1 MAPRHQRNKNMS
13 VKYSQ
18 SSPARALLALGLIA
32 AALPAANAQDS
43 TGTSA
48 DASAQPA
55 AGQMQAV
62 VVTGTRS
69 LNRRTLETESP
80 VDVISSKELLSTGSN
95 ELATVLSRLLPSMN
109 FPRPVGADA
118 SDAVRPAQLRGLS
131 PDQTLV
137 LVNGK
142 RRHTSSVVNVNGTL
156 GRGSAPVDLNAIPLA
171 AIDHVEVLRDGAA
184 AQYGSD
190 AIAGVI
196 NIILKKGAEGGEL
209 EVQYGEYDKGDGE
222 QTTVRGSA
230 GMALGD
236 KGWVRLAIEA
246 ANRNPTN
253 RAFADPRPEAGPR
266 QGTIT
271 QRYGD
276 PDSRPRSIF
285 VNSQYALSDSVDW
298 YAFANYGERK
308 TSSAATW
315 RTAYTTPFNAAN
327 PVLRSALYPEG
338 FLPLE
343 DSTSKDSA
351 LVTGLRGELAGWR
364 WDASLNYGRNRFSLD
379 VDNSTNLSAGFANPS
394 QTSFYA
400 GKLSSTQKVANLDV
414 ARDIPVSWMAGPLTV
429 ALGAEARYES
439 YEIGAGEPN
448 SYFGGGAQGFSGF
461 RPENAGKNSR
471 NNQSLYL
478 NLEGDITKDLS
489 GSLAVRHEHYS
500 DFGNTTS
507 GKASARYAFT
517 PAFALRGTVS
527 NGFRAP
533 SLAQEFYT
541 ITTTNFLVINGQNT
555 PIETGTFP
563 VGSAAAQALGAQPLK
578 PERARNLSFGAQW
591 QPLRNWTTTVDLYRI
606 DIDDRVIFSSNL
618 QLSGAAAAGLNTAL
632 QNRGIFVGAAR
643 YFTNAVDTRTK
654 GLDVVS
660 TYRLNLAQG
669 ARADFTLA
677 YNHNDNEVRHV
688 AATPA
693 ALANAGLVLADR
705 QTINRLTV
713 GSPKD
718 KLGLNGE
725 VTRGTWSGRTSVT
738 RYGKFTV
745 PQNNAALDQT
755 YDPQWVL
762 DVSGTVRL
770 AGNWRVTLGIDNLT
784 NRYPAQ
790 VTSSGNLNVNGT
802 QPYSVWAPNG
812 FNGRFFYAKAGYSW

>member
-1 MAPRHQRNKNMS
+1 MS
-13 VKYSQ
+13 VKFNRPNPS
-18 SSPARALLALGLIA
+18 RALLALGLIA
-32 AALPAANAQDS
+32 SALPAAQAQENA
-43 TGTSA
+43 G
-48 DASAQPA
+48 AQPA
-55 AGQMQAV
+55 ANPEMQAV

-80 VDVISSKELLSTGSN
+80 VDVISSKELLGTGSS

-142 RRHTSSVVNVNGTL
+142 RRHASAVVNVNGSL

-171 AIDHVEVLRDGAA
+171 AIDHIEVLRDGAA

-190 AIAGVI
+190 AIAGVV
-196 NIILKKGAEGGEL
+196 NIILKKGADGGEL
-209 EVQYGEYDKGDGE
+209 EAQYGEYDKGDGE
-222 QTTVRGSA
+222 QTTVRGST
-230 GMALGD
+230 GFRLGD
-236 KGWVRLAIEA
+236 KGWVRVAVEA

-266 QGTIT
+266 QGTVT

-276 PDSRPRSIF
+276 PDSRPRSLF
-285 VNSQYALSDSVDW
+285 VNSQVSLNDNIDW

-315 RTAYTTPFNAAN
+315 RTAFTTPFDPKN
-327 PVLRSALYPEG
+327 PHQRSALYPEG

-343 DSTSKDSA
+343 DSKSTDSA
-351 LVTGLRGELAGWR
+351 VVTGLRGELAGWR

-379 VDNSTNLSAGFANPS
+379 VDNSTNLSAGFPAPG

-400 GKLSSTQKVANLDV
+400 GKLSSTQELANLDV
-414 ARDIPVSWMAGPLTV
+414 ARDIPVSWMSGPLTV

-448 SYFGGGAQGFSGF
+448 SWFGGGAQGFSGF

-478 NLEGDITKDLS
+478 NLEGDITKQLS
-489 GSLAVRHEHYS
+489 GSLAVRHERYS

-507 GKASARYAFT
+507 GKASARFAVT
-517 PAFALRGTVS
+517 PQFALRGTVS

-533 SLAQEFYT
+533 SLAQESYT

-555 PIETGTFP
+555 PIETGTFA
-563 VGSAAAQALGAQPLK
+563 VASDAARALGAQPLK

-591 QPLRNWTTTVDLYRI
+591 QPIRNWTTTLDLYRI
-606 DIDDRVIFSSNL
+606 DIDDRIIFSSNL
-618 QLSGAAAAGLNTAL
+618 QLSGASAAALNTAL
-632 QNRGIFVGAAR
+632 QQQGIYVGAAR

-654 GLDVVS
+654 GVDLVS
-660 TYRLNLAQG
+660 TYRMNLAQG

-693 ALANAGLVLADR
+693 LLAGAKLVLADR
-705 QTINRLTV
+705 QTVNRLTV

-718 KLGLNGE
+718 KLTLAGDY
-725 VTRGTWSGRTSVT
+725 TRGTWSGHANVT

-745 PQNNAALDQT
+745 PQNNVALDQT

-762 DVSGTVRL
+762 DVSTSVRV

-790 VTSSGNLNVNGT
+790 VTSAGNLNVNGT
-802 QPYSVWAPNG
+802 QPYSIWAPNG
-812 FNGRFFYAKAGYSW
+812 FNGRFFYGKVGYTW

>member
-1 MAPRHQRNKNMS
+1 LAVEITSLLSSHPFAAMAPRNTEKEEMS
-13 VKYSQ
+13 VKHSRPQ
-18 SSPARALLALGLIA
+18 PARALFALGLIA
-32 AALPAANAQDS
+32 SSLPAAQAQE
-43 TGTSA
+43 TGNTE
-48 DASAQPA
+48 PA
-55 AGQMQAV
+55 AGEMQAV

-142 RRHTSSVVNVNGTL
+142 RRHASSVVNVNGTQ

-171 AIDHVEVLRDGAA
+171 AIDHIEVLRDGAA

-196 NIILKKGAEGGEL
+196 NIILKKGAEGGEA

-230 GMALGD
+230 GFKLGD
-236 KGWVRLAIEA
+236 KGWVRVAVEA

-253 RAFADPRPEAGPR
+253 RAFPDPRPEAGPR

-276 PDSRPRSIF
+276 PDSRPRSLF
-285 VNSQYALSDSVDW
+285 LNSQYNINENLDW

-315 RTAYTTPFNAAN
+315 RLAG
-327 PVLRSALYPEG
+327 RSPLYPEG

-343 DSTSKDSA
+343 DSKSTDAS

-379 VDNSTNLSAGFANPS
+379 VDNTTNLSPGFPNPS

-400 GKLSSTQKVANLDV
+400 GTLTSTQEVANLDV
-414 ARDIPVSWMAGPLTV
+414 ARDIPVSWMSGPLTV

-448 SYFGGGAQGFSGF
+448 SWFGGGAQGFSGF

-478 NLEGDITKDLS
+478 NLEGDITKQLS
-489 GSLAVRHEHYS
+489 GSLAVRREHYS
-500 DFGNTTS
+500 DFGSTNS
-507 GKASARYAFT
+507 GKAALRYAFT
-517 PAFALRGTVS
+517 PQFALRGTFS

-563 VGSAAAQALGAQPLK
+563 VNSAAAQALGAQPLK
-578 PERARNLSFGAQW
+578 PERARNLGFGLQW
-591 QPLRNWTTTVDLYRI
+591 QPIRNWTTTVDLYRI

-654 GLDVVS
+654 GVDVVS
-660 TYRLNLAQG
+660 TYRMNLAQG

-677 YNHNDNEVRHV
+677 YNHNDNEVRHI

-693 ALANAGLVLADR
+693 VLADAGLVLADR
-705 QTINRLTV
+705 QTVNRLTV
-713 GSPKD
+713 GSPRD
-718 KLGLNGE
+718 KLSLSGDY
-725 VTRGTWSGRTSVT
+725 TRGTWSGRANVT

-745 PQNNAALDQT
+745 PQNNVALDQT

-762 DVSGTVRL
+762 DLSTSVRV
-770 AGNWRVTLGIDNLT
+770 ASNWRVTLGIDNVT

-790 VTSSGNLNVNGT
+790 VTSAGNLNVNGT

-812 FNGRFFYAKAGYSW
+812 FNGRFFYGKVGYSW

>member
-1 MAPRHQRNKNMS
+1 MS
-13 VKYSQ
+13 VKHPRSN
-18 SSPARALLALGLIA
+18 PGRALLVLGLIA
-32 AALPAANAQDS
+32 ASLPAAQAQ
-43 TGTSA
+43 TQAQEAAG
-48 DASAQPA
+48 AQPA
-55 AGQMQAV
+55 AGEMQAV

-80 VDVISSKELLSTGSN
+80 VDVIGSKELLGTGSN

-142 RRHTSSVVNVNGTL
+142 RRHTSAVVNVNGTL

-190 AIAGVI
+190 AIAGVV
-196 NIILKKGAEGGEL
+196 NIILKKGADGGEA

-222 QTTVRGSA
+222 QTTVRGST
-230 GMALGD
+230 GFKLGD
-236 KGWVRLAIEA
+236 KGWVRVALEA

-253 RAFADPRPEAGPR
+253 RAFPDPRPEAGPR
-266 QGTIT
+266 RGTLT

-276 PDSRPRSIF
+276 PDSRPRSLF
-285 VNSQYALSDSVDW
+285 VNSQYTLGDNVDW

-315 RTAYTTPFNAAN
+315 RLAG
-327 PVLRSALYPEG
+327 RSPLYPEG

-343 DSTSKDSA
+343 DSKSTDSS
-351 LVTGLRGELAGWR
+351 LVTGLRGDLAGWR
-364 WDASLNYGRNRFSLD
+364 WDASLNHGRNRFSLD
-379 VDNSTNLSAGFANPS
+379 VDNTTNLSAGFPNPD

-400 GKLSSTQKVANLDV
+400 GKLTSTQEVANLDV

-429 ALGAEARYES
+429 ALGLEARYES
-439 YEIGAGEPN
+439 YEIGAGEAN

-489 GSLAVRHEHYS
+489 GSLAVRHERYS

-517 PAFALRGTVS
+517 PQFALRGTVS

-563 VGSAAAQALGAQPLK
+563 VGSAAAQSLGARALK
-578 PERARNLSFGAQW
+578 PERARNLGFGAQW
-591 QPLRNWTTTVDLYRI
+591 QPIRNWTTTVDLYRI
-606 DIDDRVIFSSNL
+606 DIDDRVVFSSNL
-618 QLSGAAAAGLNTAL
+618 QLANAPKLNAAL
-632 QNRGIFVGAAR
+632 QGNGIFVGAAR

-654 GLDVVS
+654 GVDVVS
-660 TYRLNLAQG
+660 TYRMNLAQG

-693 ALANAGLVLADR
+693 VLSQENLVLVDR
-705 QTINRLTV
+705 QSVNRLTV

-718 KLGLNGE
+718 KLTLSGDY
-725 VTRGTWSGRTSVT
+725 TRGTWSGHANVT

-762 DVSGTVRL
+762 DVSSTVRV

-790 VTSSGNLNVNGT
+790 VTSQGNLNVNGT

>member
-1 MAPRHQRNKNMS
+1 MS
-13 VKYSQ
+13 VKHSRPN
-18 SSPARALLALGLIA
+18 PARALLALGLIA
-32 AALPAANAQDS
+32 STLPAAQAQQN
-43 TGTSA
+43 TGG
-48 DASAQPA
+48 QPA
-55 AGQMQAV
+55 AGAADNQMQAV

-80 VDVISSKELLSTGSN
+80 VDLISSRELLSTGSN

-142 RRHTSSVVNVNGTL
+142 RRHTSAVVNVNGTQ

-171 AIDHVEVLRDGAA
+171 AIDHIEVLRDGAA

-190 AIAGVI
+190 AIAGVV
-196 NIILKKGAEGGEL
+196 NVILKKGAEGGEF
-209 EVQYGEYDKGDGE
+209 EAQYGEYDKGDGE
-222 QTTVRGSA
+222 QTTLRGST
-230 GMALGD
+230 GFALGS
-236 KGWVRLAIEA
+236 KGWVRVAVEA

-253 RAFADPRPEAGPR
+253 RAFPDPRPEAGPR
-266 QGTIT
+266 RGTLT

-276 PDSRPRSIF
+276 PDSRPRSLF
-285 VNSQYALSDSVDW
+285 LNSQYNINENLDW

-315 RTAYTTPFNAAN
+315 RLAG
-327 PVLRSALYPEG
+327 RSPLYPQG

-343 DSTSKDSA
+343 DSTSTDSS

-364 WDASLNYGRNRFSLD
+364 WDASLNYGRNRFELD
-379 VDNSTNLSAGFANPS
+379 VDNTTNLSAGFPNPS

-400 GKLSSTQKVANLDV
+400 GKLTTTQEVANLDV
-414 ARDIPVSWMAGPLTV
+414 ARDVPVSWMSGPLTV

-439 YEIGAGEPN
+439 YDIGAGEPN
-448 SYFGGGAQGFSGF
+448 SWFGGGAQGFSGF

-478 NLEGDITKDLS
+478 NLEGDITKQLS
-489 GSLAVRHEHYS
+489 GSLAVRHERYS

-507 GKASARYAFT
+507 GKASARFAFT

-533 SLAQEFYT
+533 SLAQAFYT

-563 VGSAAAQALGAQPLK
+563 VDSPAARALGAQALK

-591 QPLRNWTTTVDLYRI
+591 QPTRNWTTTVDLYRI

-632 QNRGIFVGAAR
+632 QNQGIFVGAAR

-654 GLDVVS
+654 GVDVVS
-660 TYRLNLAQG
+660 TYRMNLAQG

-693 ALANAGLVLADR
+693 VLAGANLVLADR
-705 QTINRLTV
+705 QTIDRLTV

-718 KLGLNGE
+718 KLTLSGDY
-725 VTRGTWSGRTSVT
+725 TRGTWSGHANVT

-745 PQNNAALDQT
+745 PQNNVALDQT

-762 DVSGTVRL
+762 DVFTSVRV
-770 AGNWRVTLGIDNLT
+770 ASNWRVTLGIDNLT

-790 VTSSGNLNVNGT
+790 VTSAGNLNVNGT

-812 FNGRFFYAKAGYSW
+812 FNGRFFYGKVGYSW